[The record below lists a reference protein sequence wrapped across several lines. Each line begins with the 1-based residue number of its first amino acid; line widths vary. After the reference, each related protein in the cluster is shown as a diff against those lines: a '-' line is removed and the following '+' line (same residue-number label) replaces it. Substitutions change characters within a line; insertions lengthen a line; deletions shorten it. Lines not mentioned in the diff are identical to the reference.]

1 MLVRYMPFSRY
12 IAAFCLLLTV
22 FYYSTRLTISPRP
35 PLKFTKSTFDWNAIQ
50 PFHPVSSLISLPLGK
65 PQKLRRIQ
73 HDFSHQSGQGGRLQ
87 AKRRKAVLSSFKRSW
102 TSYRKYAWM
111 EDELTPLTASGKT
124 TFGGWAATL
133 IDSLDSLWIMGFK
146 EEFHD
151 AVEAAMTVD
160 WANTNDTS
168 CNLFETTIRYLG
180 GLLSAYDLSQ
190 EPVLLDKATEL
201 GNMLYAGFDTPNR
214 MPPFWLDFEEAKTGQ
229 LVAEIHEP
237 SASAGSLCL
246 EFTRLA
252 QLTGDSKY
260 YDAIA
265 RVTNL
270 MHEQQHQTKLPGMWP
285 MFFNMQDGVLTDD
298 NSFSLGALSDSL
310 YEYLP
315 KMYALL
321 GGLDP
326 VYRDMYLPAAEVI
339 KSHIL
344 FRPMTPDNADILFAG
359 TAHADSITWREPEG
373 QHLSCFTGGMFA
385 LGGRLFDNQEHVD
398 IGVKLARGCAW
409 AYKAFPT
416 GLMPEIFNLVS
427 CESLSGCEWN
437 ETLWIQ
443 ETKKGENWTTPLP
456 KGFRNARDPKYILRP
471 EAIESV
477 FLLYRITGLEEFR
490 EAAWDMF
497 QAIEKAT
504 RTPYGNA
511 AIDDVTTEGVP
522 TQRDSMESFWLAET
536 LKYFYLIFS
545 PADVMSLDDWVLNT
559 EAHPFRIP
567 RA

>member
-1 MLVRYMPFSRY
+1 MLVRYTPFSRY

-22 FYYSTRLTISPRP
+22 FYYFTRLTFSPRP
-35 PLKFTKSTFDWNAIQ
+35 PLEITKSTFDWSAIQ

-65 PQKLRRIQ
+65 PQELRRIQ
-73 HDFSHQSGQGGRLQ
+73 HDFSHQSRQGGRLH
-87 AKRRKAVLSSFKRSW
+87 AKRRNAVLSSFKRSW
-102 TSYRKYAWM
+102 TNYRKYAWM
-111 EDELTPLTASGKT
+111 KDELTPLTASGKT

-133 IDSLDSLWIMGFK
+133 IDSLDSLWIMGLK

-151 AVEAAMTVD
+151 AVEAAVTVD

-180 GLLSAYDLSQ
+180 GLLSAYDLSR

-326 VYRDMYLPAAEVI
+326 VYQEMYLPAAEVI

-344 FRPMTPDNADILFAG
+344 FRPMTPENADILFAG

-398 IGVKLARGCAW
+398 IGVRLARGCAW

-416 GLMPEIFNLVS
+416 GLMPEIFNLVA

-477 FLLYRITGLEEFR
+477 FLLYRITGREEFR

-545 PADVMSLDDWVLNT
+545 PVDVMSLDDWVLNT

-567 RA
+567 KP